1 MKLPSGSEGEST
13 GVSGT
18 GRGRD
23 LNERIRDVAG
33 DAELPTVGSRRYLC
47 ECNEQDCL
55 ETVELTPAEYQEVC
69 ADLTLALVTP
79 GHEAADDRVV
89 KRTGRFS
96 LVANPTAGSMEPS
109 AANLEAVLE
118 DLRLRA
124 QEIRHDLADQAE
136 QIRRRRGNGWPKD
149 GL

>member
-1 MKLPSGSEGEST
+1 VNLPPGSEGESM
-13 GVSGT
+13 GASDT

-33 DAELPTVGSRRYLC
+33 DAELPTAGSRRYLC

-55 ETVELTPAEYQEVC
+55 ETVELTADEYQEVC

-89 KRTGRFS
+89 RRTGRFS
-96 LVANPTAGSMEPS
+96 LVANATAGSREPS
-109 AANLEAVLE
+109 PANLEAVLE

-124 QEIRHDLADQAE
+124 EEIRHELADQAE
-136 QIRRRRGNGWPKD
+136 QTSRRRANGWPKD

>member
-1 MKLPSGSEGEST
+1 MNLPSGSEGESM
-13 GVSGT
+13 GASGT
-18 GRGRD
+18 GRDRD
-23 LNERIRDVAG
+23 PNERIRDVAG
-33 DAELPTVGSRRYLC
+33 DAEPPTAGSRRYLC

-55 ETVELTPAEYQEVC
+55 ETVELTADEYQEVC

-96 LVANPTAGSMEPS
+96 LVANPTEGSREPS
-109 AANLEAVLE
+109 PANLEAVLE

-124 QEIRHDLADQAE
+124 EEIRHELADQAE
-136 QIRRRRGNGWPKD
+136 QTRRRRANGWPKD